1 MNTEKCTNCKKI
13 ISSKEFVE
21 NGGYC
26 KECMDEIEKENIV
39 KIDDKNHKS
48 NIVASII
55 KVIAFVEIILGI
67 ILCFMIDAEEIFLT
81 FCMIFI
87 SSVFVYAIGE
97 IIALLQRIADNTERN

>member
-48 NIVASII
+48 NI
-55 KVIAFVEIILGI
+55 
-67 ILCFMIDAEEIFLT
+67 LT
-81 FCMIFI
+81 RLKE
-87 SSVFVYAIGE
+87 G
-97 IIALLQRIADNTERN
+97 